1 MTNPV
6 TYLTYNVMCVCLQ
19 QRTGRCVSN
28 RRFKPAMLI
37 LRGEW
42 PEAKHRDSSARRLL
56 RLELPGIEE
65 NQRGVVDVEKEH
77 MKLVG
82 VTNRVK

>member
-1 MTNPV
+1 
-6 TYLTYNVMCVCLQ
+6 
-19 QRTGRCVSN
+19 
-28 RRFKPAMLI
+28 MLI